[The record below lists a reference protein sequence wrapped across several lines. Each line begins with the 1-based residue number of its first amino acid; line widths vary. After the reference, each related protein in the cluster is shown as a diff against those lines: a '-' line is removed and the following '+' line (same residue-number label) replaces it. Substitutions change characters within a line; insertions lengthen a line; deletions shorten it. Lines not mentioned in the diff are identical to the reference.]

1 MPIVLSVRCW
11 RARSSRSS
19 SSQRAGVL
27 PVASSKRRKGACPHA
42 GALGEGSD
50 GMAGG
55 KMLVQ
60 IVKQLTEAQAL
71 SRLRATG
78 RRTRLRLTAVAMGRD
93 DQAARRRW
101 RLRCRNLHAPD
112 ADKGRSPPRCRRKSS
127 AKHRPRKG
135 RPPPPGSAENGTAAP
150 RCSASGL
157 SPGGHWSSP
166 AAAENEHP
174 GTDRNNPTSAGVG
187 GSQRGAQRL
196 GDRGVDAAP
205 AGTTIV
211 SAWARVPGPPSVI
224 RRMPPVAH
232 SGPSSTAATATWYQ
246 LSPIS
251 GRGGP
256 KISRLRQTQRCTGHR
271 RRGRPPD
278 DVTVSQKGC
287 QDVSVFCHVGLS
299 ADQGDGRQ

>member
-1 MPIVLSVRCW
+1 
-11 RARSSRSS
+11 
-19 SSQRAGVL
+19 
-27 PVASSKRRKGACPHA
+27 
-42 GALGEGSD
+42 
-50 GMAGG
+50 MAGG

-71 SRLRATG
+71 PAAGYRAQDL
-78 RRTRLRLTAVAMGRD
+78 LRLTAVAMGRD
-93 DQAARRRW
+93 DRCGGRRRW

-135 RPPPPGSAENGTAAP
+135 RPPPPDLRKTGLQRRGVAPVGCRPAAIEQ
-150 RCSASGL
+150 
-157 SPGGHWSSP
+157 PGGG
-166 AAAENEHP
+166 ENEHP

-205 AGTTIV
+205 AGDHDRIRPR
-211 SAWARVPGPPSVI
+211 ARSSGPPSVI

-232 SGPSSTAATATWYQ
+232 SGPSSTAATANWYQ

-251 GRGGP
+251 GRGRP
-256 KISRLRQTQRCTGHR
+256 KISTATPNSKVHR
-271 RRGRPPD
+271 P
-278 DVTVSQKGC
+278 S
-287 QDVSVFCHVGLS
+287 
-299 ADQGDGRQ
+299 